1 MVTTEKDYVRF
12 PKMAVADIPF
22 YFMRVEIEIIRGRDI
37 FDKMV
42 RLIAEPRR
50 VPAGVLAADF
60 MEAS

>member
-1 MVTTEKDYVRF
+1 
-12 PKMAVADIPF
+12 
-22 YFMRVEIEIIRGRDI
+22 MRVEIEIIRGRDI